1 MAEKSR
7 KGSVIDRW
15 AKEDPSQFKKE
26 KLTEEELKEIEE
38 MKRKLNKQF
47 RDYVNK

>member
-1 MAEKSR
+1 MVEKNK

-26 KLTEEELKEIEE
+26 KLTDEELKEIEE
-38 MKRKLNKQF
+38 MRRNLNKQF

>member
-1 MAEKSR
+1 MAEKNK

-15 AKEDPSQFKKE
+15 AKEDASQFKKE
-26 KLTEEELKEIEE
+26 KLTDEELKEIEE
-38 MKRKLNKQF
+38 MKRNLNKQF